1 PLLLCASVRVLRDAR
16 TSTIV
21 EVKPIRP
28 GTSIAPPTDTG
39 PARPSPRSGTAPQ
52 VCDPVRVPEQVLPR
66 VRAAVLG
73 AVGLPLAGV
82 VAVLLAAAW
91 AGRLAPDSVVD
102 PGTVVRVASPV
113 VTVLGE
119 LAVAVTLGALALTA
133 FV

>member
-1 PLLLCASVRVLRDAR
+1 M
-16 TSTIV
+16 
-21 EVKPIRP
+21 
-28 GTSIAPPTDTG
+28 
-39 PARPSPRSGTAPQ
+39 
-52 VCDPVRVPEQVLPR
+52 CDPVRVPEQVLPR

-133 FV
+133 FVLPRGTGRTRSDGEAARRAPVVASGAAGAWTVLAVAELVAERR